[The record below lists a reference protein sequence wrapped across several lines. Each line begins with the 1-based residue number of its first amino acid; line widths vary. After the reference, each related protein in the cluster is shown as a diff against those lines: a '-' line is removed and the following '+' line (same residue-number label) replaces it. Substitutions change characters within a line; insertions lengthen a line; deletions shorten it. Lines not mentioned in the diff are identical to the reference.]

1 VTEQDILKK
10 KRLSTYYLKIV
21 SIIGCLV
28 IICSIPSISISEN
41 LIFFLFLI
49 LLLLISGYIHV
60 PLISLRA
67 YSTFNLPIL
76 SIIYLFFGIS
86 TTIVALASVVTLE
99 AIHRRRNF
107 LSMLFNMGQ
116 FAISLAAAHYLT
128 NSIEFLVI
136 QVNFSTMIEFSIM
149 MILFI
154 LGFVVINNLIVDVL
168 IWLRPMPYSWR
179 DWRMK
184 SLQETIVATF
194 SYLYLLFLFAY
205 ANQMEGYLIKCTY
218 LLFLLILVLVS
229 ATISF
234 VKKVKIDQERMNSLY
249 MVTTELNRESTKNFY
264 EKISMLGDT
273 FNSYA
278 LVLLVKKNREWK
290 ALLKHGEV
298 KSEIL
303 ISPLLKEDLEAI
315 QKPAYFFGRD
325 FNSLPGKEIFNDMIL
340 SQAFYPLMVDNEK
353 IGFFIVGKISENKLS
368 FEEMRSFNV
377 LSNFLASFVKTRALT
392 FEYEKRMIVE
402 ERNRIAREIHDGI
415 GQSLAGVVFQ
425 MESSLR
431 KNQNELGDLRQTIEQ
446 SIPKLRQSIKEV
458 RQSIYS
464 LKPCPSEQYGLIP
477 AIQEKIQ
484 SIKAENEKE
493 IVFLTKGEPYPLS
506 IRSEKMIYDIVQE
519 SLQNAIKHSKA
530 EKIEVLLKYQSE
542 DTLVKIKDNGIG
554 FSLYEKMIQAKIESH
569 YGILNMNELAQKLGA
584 KLIIDSAVG
593 NGTEIKL
600 SIPFPNLKGEVS

>member
-1 VTEQDILKK
+1 MELDTMKK
-10 KRLSTYYLKIV
+10 KRISGYYMKIV
-21 SIIGCLV
+21 SIVGCLV
-28 IICSIPSISISEN
+28 IISSVPLFSISKDP
-41 LIFFLFLI
+41 IFFLFI
-49 LLLLISGYIHV
+49 VLLLLFSAYIHV
-60 PLISLRA
+60 PLISLRV

-76 SIIYLFFGIS
+76 SIVYLNFGIT
-86 TTIVALASVVTLE
+86 TTIVVHAAVVTVE

-107 LSMLFNMGQ
+107 PSLLFNVGQ
-116 FAISLAAAHYLT
+116 YSISLAVAHLLT
-128 NSIEFLVI
+128 KVLKVFVVDGDLQTLLELSIIMLFF
-136 QVNFSTMIEFSIM
+136 NFS
-149 MILFI
+149 
-154 LGFVVINNLIVDVL
+154 FVIINNLLVDVL
-168 IWLRPMPYSWR
+168 IRLRPFPYSWK
-179 DWRMK
+179 DWRLK
-184 SLQETIVATF
+184 TLQEIIVAIF
-194 SYLYLLFLFAY
+194 SYLYIVFLVAY

-218 LLFLLILVLVS
+218 ILFLLILVLV
-229 ATISF
+229 AAAISF
-234 VKKVKIDQERMNSLY
+234 VKKVNNDRERMNSLY

-264 EKISMLGDT
+264 EKISMLGET
-273 FNSYA
+273 FNAYA
-278 LVLLVKKNREWK
+278 LVILVKENEDWK
-290 ALLKHGEV
+290 VLLKHGDV
-298 KSEIL
+298 KSDIL
-303 ISPLLKEDLEAI
+303 ISHKLKEELEAI
-315 QKPAYFFGRD
+315 QKTAFFSGRD
-325 FNSLPGKEIFNDMIL
+325 FKSLPGKEIFNDEIL

-353 IGFFIVGKISENKLS
+353 IGFFIVGKLSELKFS

-431 KNQNELGDLRQTIEQ
+431 KNQHEIGNLRQTIEQ
-446 SIPKLRQSIKEV
+446 SIPKLRQSIKDV

-464 LKPCPSEQYGLIP
+464 LKPCPSEQYGLKQ

-530 EKIEVLLKYQSE
+530 EKIEILLKYQSE
-542 DTLVKIKDNGIG
+542 DTLVKITDNGIG
-554 FSLYEKMIQAKIESH
+554 FSLYEKMVQAKIESH

-593 NGTEIKL
+593 KGTEIKL
-600 SIPFPNLKGEVS
+600 SIPFPNVKGEVS

>member
-1 VTEQDILKK
+1 MELDSV
-10 KRLSTYYLKIV
+10 KRKRISSYYMKIV

-28 IICSIPSISISEN
+28 IICSIPFFSVSKDP
-41 LIFFLFLI
+41 IFFLII
-49 LLLLISGYIHV
+49 LLLLLFSAYIHV
-60 PLISLRA
+60 PLISLRV

-76 SIIYLFFGIS
+76 SIVYLYFGIT
-86 TTIVALASVVTLE
+86 TTIVAQAAVVTVE

-107 LSMLFNMGQ
+107 QSLLFNMGQ
-116 FAISLAAAHYLT
+116 YAISLAVAHLLT
-128 NSIEFLVI
+128 KVLKVFAVDGDLP
-136 QVNFSTMIEFSIM
+136 TLLEFSIIM
-149 MILFI
+149 LFFNFS
-154 LGFVVINNLIVDVL
+154 FVVINNLLVDVL
-168 IWLRPMPYSWR
+168 IRIRPFPYSWK

-184 SLQETIVATF
+184 TLQEIIVVIS
-194 SYLYLLFLFAY
+194 SYLYIVFQFAY

-218 LLFLLILVLVS
+218 VLFLLILVLV
-229 ATISF
+229 AAAISF
-234 VKKVKIDQERMNSLY
+234 VKKVNNDRERMNSLY
-249 MVTTELNRESTKNFY
+249 MVTTELNRESTKTFY
-264 EKISMLGDT
+264 EKISMLGET
-273 FNSYA
+273 FNAYA
-278 LVLLVKKNREWK
+278 LVILVKENKEWK
-290 ALLKHGEV
+290 VLLKHGDV
-298 KSEIL
+298 KPDIL
-303 ISPLLKEDLEAI
+303 ISPKLKEDLESI
-315 QKPAYFFGRD
+315 QKTAFFSGRD
-325 FNSLPGKEIFNDMIL
+325 FKSLPGKEIFHDEIL

-353 IGFFIVGKISENKLS
+353 IGFFIAGKLSELKFS

-431 KNQNELGDLRQTIEQ
+431 KNQHEVGNLRKTIEQ
-446 SIPKLRQSIKEV
+446 SIPKLRQSIKDV

-464 LKPCPSEQYGLIP
+464 LKPCPSEQYGLKQ

-484 SIKAENEKE
+484 SIKAENEKD
-493 IVFLTKGEPYPLS
+493 IVFLSKGEPYPLS

-530 EKIEVLLKYQSE
+530 DKIEILLKYQSE
-542 DTLVKIKDNGIG
+542 DTLVKIKDNGVG

-584 KLIIDSAVG
+584 KLIIDSSVG